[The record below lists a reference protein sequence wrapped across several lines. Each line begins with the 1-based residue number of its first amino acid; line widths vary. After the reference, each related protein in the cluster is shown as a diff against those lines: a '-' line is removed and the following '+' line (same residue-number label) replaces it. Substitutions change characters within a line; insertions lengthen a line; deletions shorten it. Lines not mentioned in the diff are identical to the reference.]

1 MDKGKIIFIGVA
13 LAAVLFAVLGIR
25 KAQPGPVESLYLGQ
39 VETLMA
45 RGIEDDSYK
54 GALEEVKRYATFA
67 MTQDVEAEYPDG
79 EQADKA
85 LKALMDVYHDVNSD
99 VEEEAS
105 KVMRQGRAKE
115 LAQDGLA
122 FIKKQVEA
130 RVQVRGFLYYGMA
143 GALAFAVFLTLA
155 LKSLKLSRRSKDR
168 LIQACFMVTAM
179 TSILILFLIMLFL
192 FREGLPIF
200 EKISVSD
207 FIFGQY
213 WYPTEEEDPEFG
225 IFALIIGSFSV
236 TALSSIIA
244 IPLGVMTA
252 IYLAEIATPGVRN
265 VVKPIIELLA
275 SLPSVV
281 IGFFGMVIVA
291 PFLQNTFGISTGLN
305 MFNASIMLAF
315 MSVPTITSVSE
326 DAIFAVPGELKEGA
340 LALGATH
347 FETIWTVVIPASISG
362 IATAVILGMSRAIG
376 ETMVVLMVAGGAAM
390 MPTSIFDPVR
400 PMPASIAAEMGEAPF
415 QSDHYFALFATG
427 IVLFIFTLI
436 FNVVADHIAQKYRQ
450 VGAATL

>member
-1 MDKGKIIFIGVA
+1 MDKGKLIFIGVA
-13 LAAVLFAVLGIR
+13 LAAVLFAVQGIR
-25 KAQPGPVESLYLGQ
+25 KAQPGPVETLYLEQ
-39 VETLMA
+39 VESLMV
-45 RGIEDDSYK
+45 RGIDDNSFR
-54 GALEEVKRYATFA
+54 GALDEVKRYVTFA
-67 MTQDVEAEYPDG
+67 MTQEVEAEYPSMD
-79 EQADKA
+79 QADKA
-85 LKALMDVYHDVNSD
+85 LKSMMDVYNDINSD
-99 VEEEAS
+99 VEETAS
-105 KVMRQGRAKE
+105 KVQRQGHIAE
-115 LAQDGLA
+115 LTKDGLA
-122 FIKKQVEA
+122 FIKQQVED
-130 RVQVRGFLYYGMA
+130 RIEVRGFLYYGLA
-143 GALAFAVFLTLA
+143 AALGFVFFLTLG
-155 LKSLKLSRRSKDR
+155 LKALKLSRRSKDR
-168 LIQACFMVTAM
+168 LIQFCFMVLAM

-200 EKISVSD
+200 EKVSVSD

-213 WYPTEEEDPEFG
+213 WYPTEEDPEFG

-236 TALSSIIA
+236 TALSSVIA

-252 IYLAEIATPGVRN
+252 IYLAEIATPTVRN

-291 PFLQNTFGISTGLN
+291 PFLQNTFGIPTGLN
-305 MFNASIMLAF
+305 LFNASIMLAF

-326 DAIFAVPGELKEGA
+326 DAIYAVPGELKEGA

-390 MPTSIFDPVR
+390 IPGSIFDPVR